1 MMLAHPAQQSQT
13 VAGAMP
19 QHLREQSDA
28 RTPPQS
34 AGNGAAPAHRRAP
47 WLLVVNKS
55 DLASTEAWQT
65 PNQIQG
71 LFSAAV
77 STSAATGQGL
87 GDLKSAVLELA
98 GAPQLAGGAAHRH
111 DLRCFF
117 TSGTRCCHSSMSCT
131 QAWSV
136 LQLSKAFHKIKCL
149 LSCVAADWPTAA
161 ACALQSV
168 ELPLRR

>member
-1 MMLAHPAQQSQT
+1 MTLAHPTQPAQT

-19 QHLREQSDA
+19 QHLREQSDG
-28 RTPPQS
+28 RTPPQT
-34 AGNGAAPAHRRAP
+34 AGDGAAPAHRRAP

-55 DLASTEAWQT
+55 DLASADTQ
-65 PNQIQG
+65 QIPAG

-111 DLRCFF
+111 DLRCFCM
-117 TSGTRCCHSSMSCT
+117 GGIYCCRGMMCCIGVVCHASFGGAR
-131 QAWSV
+131 Q
-136 LQLSKAFHKIKCL
+136 KCN
-149 LSCVAADWPTAA
+149 
-161 ACALQSV
+161 AC
-168 ELPLRR
+168 

>member
-1 MMLAHPAQQSQT
+1 MTLAHPAQPAQT

-28 RTPPQS
+28 RTPPQT
-34 AGNGAAPAHRRAP
+34 AGNEAAPAHRRAP

-55 DLASTEAWQT
+55 DLASPDAG
-65 PNQIQG
+65 QIPDRVQG
-71 LFSAAV
+71 LFTSAV

-111 DLRCFF
+111 DL
-117 TSGTRCCHSSMSCT
+117 
-131 QAWSV
+131 
-136 LQLSKAFHKIKCL
+136 
-149 LSCVAADWPTAA
+149 
-161 ACALQSV
+161 
-168 ELPLRR
+168 